1 MIHIFVTDLNERM
14 KYTFEFI
21 FKERGIRYK
30 LWYNYNEFIHISEP
44 RLNYSNTEIEGV
56 IKIEPSSVLYDSDIG
71 NYAIDKNLF
80 YQESCLSFNGKTD
93 PVASIFYILSRME
106 EYSSIQ
112 RDKWG
117 RFEGKN
123 SVLYRFEWHELAICD
138 RWALDIVYWLKKNE
152 ILKPHLK
159 KPTLQFTPTFDIDN
173 AYAYKHKGIWRTI
186 LSNSKDFLLGR
197 QKRLI
202 ERQKV
207 QTGSYRDPYDTYD
220 QIYALK
226 DIGINFKMFWLLGDF
241 AKFDRNISFRHKRHR
256 RLIQRMR
263 TACEIGIHPSVKS
276 NNYEF
281 FLHNEI
287 ERLEKIIDNR
297 VHFARQHYLMLKL
310 PQTYETYLEQE
321 IKDDY
326 TMGFA
331 DICGFRLGTAKPI
344 KWFNLRENKQTS
356 LTLHPFAFMDGT
368 LNEYLKISPV
378 EAMGKIA
385 QLYNE
390 VKEFGGEFSFI
401 WHNETIGDY
410 GIWKGW
416 SEVFEFSINIH
427 EHQ

>member
-30 LWYNYNEFIHISEP
+30 LWYNYNEFIHITEP
-44 RLNYSNTEIEGV
+44 RLNYSNSEIEGV

-71 NYAIDKNLF
+71 NYAIEKTLF
-80 YQESCLSFNGKTD
+80 YQEYCLSFNAKVD
-93 PVASIFYILSRME
+93 PIASVFYILSRME
-106 EYSSIQ
+106 EYSSTH
-112 RDKWG
+112 RDDWG

-123 SVLYRFEWHELAICD
+123 SVLFRFGWHEQVMCD
-138 RWALDIVYWLKKNE
+138 RWAMDLINWLKNTVNF
-152 ILKPHLK
+152 KPHLRK
-159 KPTLQFTPTFDIDN
+159 QHVNLLPTFDIDN

-186 LSNSKDFLLGR
+186 LSNSKDFFLGR

-207 QTGSYRDPYDTYD
+207 QTGTYRDPFDTYD
-220 QIYALK
+220 KIFDLK
-226 DIGINFKMFWLLGDF
+226 SKGIDFKMFWLLGDF

-263 TACEIGIHPSVKS
+263 TVCEIGIHPSFKS

-287 ERLEKIIDNR
+287 ERLEKIVSNR
-297 VHFARQHYLMLKL
+297 VHVARQHYLILNL
-310 PQTYETYLEQE
+310 PLTYETYIEQE
-321 IKDDY
+321 ITDDH
-326 TMGFA
+326 TMGYA
-331 DICGFRLGTAKPI
+331 DICGFRLGTARPV
-344 KWFNLRENKQTS
+344 KWFNLRKNKITK
-356 LTLHPFAFMDGT
+356 LVLHPFAFMDGT
-368 LNEYLKISPV
+368 LNEYLKLTPI
-378 EAMGKIA
+378 EAIGKIA
-385 QLYNE
+385 ELYNE
-390 VKEFGGEFSFI
+390 VKDFGGEFSFI

-416 SEVFEFSINIH
+416 SEVFDFSISLN
-427 EHQ
+427 EPL